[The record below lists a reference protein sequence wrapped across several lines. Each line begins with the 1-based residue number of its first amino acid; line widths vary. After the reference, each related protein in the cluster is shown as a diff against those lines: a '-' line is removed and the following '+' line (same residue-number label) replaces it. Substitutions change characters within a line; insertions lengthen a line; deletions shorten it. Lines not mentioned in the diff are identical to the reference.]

1 MNNNRVTCALGGLL
15 WLLAGCGSAN
25 DPRPLA
31 SVEALGAS
39 DAGGGPARPVVLTD
53 RGPVRGVST
62 SIGNQFLGIP
72 YAAPPV
78 GALRW
83 VAPQPAASWQTP
95 RDASQFA
102 NHCPQSA
109 SPFGVASTT
118 EDCLYLNVY
127 TPMAAPR
134 GGPLLRPVMVYI
146 HGGAFL
152 FGESD
157 DYGPRRLLNSNVVV
171 VTINY
176 RLAAL
181 GFMANAGLAAESP
194 DGSSGNYGLLDQQAA
209 LGWVSRNINAFG
221 GDPNNV
227 TIFGESAGGLS
238 VHANLASPRS
248 KGLFAHAIVESGA
261 YALTQPT
268 LAAAESAGAA
278 YATSL
283 GCGAQ
288 DTACLRAQSVS
299 TILATQSTSATA
311 YMPVVD
317 GTVMPQSI
325 GPAFAS
331 GQFNQ
336 VPVIEGS
343 NHDEY
348 RQFVALQFELP
359 NGHPVTPAE
368 YPVFVAALIG
378 VPVTSPLVQ
387 AIVNQVY
394 PLTNYPSPS
403 IALGA
408 VFTDAVFAC
417 NAVAAEASLAKYVPS
432 WAYEFSDPNAPQRF
446 LPPVSFPYGAYHE
459 AELQYLLDL
468 PVTVPFP
475 AFTPDQEALASAM
488 VSYWTTFAG
497 NSNPN
502 SSATPTWQPFAA
514 NNTQALVPPVPQPY
528 TPGAFAADHKCSFWA
543 SLQGG

>member
-1 MNNNRVTCALGGLL
+1 MHSERVTCAIGGVL
-15 WLLAGCGSAN
+15 WLAVGCGSAN
-25 DPRPLA
+25 DPTSLA
-31 SVEALGAS
+31 SSTVEALGS
-39 DAGGGPARPVVLTD
+39 PAQPIVLTD

-62 SIGNQFLGIP
+62 PAGDEFLGIP

-78 GALRW
+78 GVLRW
-83 VAPQPAASWQTP
+83 RAPQPAASWRGP
-95 RDASQFA
+95 RDASEFA

-134 GGPLLRPVMVYI
+134 GGPHLRPVMVYI

-152 FGESD
+152 TGESD
-157 DYGPRRLLNSNVVV
+157 DYGPRRLLGSNVVV

-176 RLAAL
+176 RLGAL
-181 GFMANAGLAAESP
+181 GFMANAALAAESP
-194 DGSSGNYGLLDQQAA
+194 DGSSGNYGLMDQQAA

-238 VHANLASPRS
+238 VHAHLVSPRS

-268 LAAAESAGAA
+268 LAAAESAGAT

-283 GCGAQ
+283 GCNAQ
-288 DTACLRAQSVS
+288 DTACLRGQSVS
-299 TILATQSTSATA
+299 ALLANQSTSGTA

-325 GPAFAS
+325 GPALSS

-343 NHDEY
+343 NHDEF
-348 RQFVALQFELP
+348 RLFVAFLFELP
-359 NGHPVTPAE
+359 NGPVTAAQYPA
-368 YPVFVAALIG
+368 YIAALLGLPPAVAAQ
-378 VPVTSPLVQ
+378 VVPLVIAQ
-387 AIVNQVY
+387 Y
-394 PLTNYPSPS
+394 PLSNYSSPGV
-403 IALGA
+403 ALGA
-408 VFTDAVFAC
+408 IGTDVVFAC
-417 NAVAAEASLAKYVPS
+417 NALAAETSLAQHVPT
-432 WAYEFSDPNAPQRF
+432 WAYEFNDPNAPQRF
-446 LPPVSFPYGAYHE
+446 LPPVSFPYGAYHV
-459 AELQYLLDL
+459 AELQYLFDL
-468 PVTVPFP
+468 PVTVPAP
-475 AFTPDQEALASAM
+475 ALTPDQEALANAM
-488 VSYWTTFAG
+488 VSYWTTFARQG
-497 NSNPN
+497 DPN
-502 SSATPTWQPFAA
+502 SSATPSWSPLAA
-514 NNTQALVPPVPQPY
+514 NNTEALVPPVPQPY
-528 TPGAFAADHKCSFWA
+528 TPTAFAGDHKCAFWA
-543 SLQGG
+543 ALQGSQ